1 LSGIWSASCHAST
14 RDPPSGH
21 LIDVRTESFQL
32 EGVQAAV
39 GALSPKWSVAV
50 LAQLAEGT
58 ARFGELTHRIGVSR
72 RMLSATLRSLEADG
86 IVERRVYADVPVR
99 VEYDLSPSGEELYA
113 ALAPLAGWALQHRIR

>member
-1 LSGIWSASCHAST
+1 LT
-14 RDPPSGH
+14 RNRPNGH

-50 LAQLAEGT
+50 LAQLAQGT
-58 ARFGELTHRIGVSR
+58 ARFGELTRRIGVSR

-99 VEYDLSPSGEELYA
+99 VEYDLSPKGEELCA
-113 ALAPLAGWALQHRIR
+113 ALAPLSGWALQHRIR

>member
-1 LSGIWSASCHAST
+1 LT
-14 RDPPSGH
+14 RDPSSGH
-21 LIDVRTESFQL
+21 VIVVATQSFQL

-58 ARFGELTHRIGVSR
+58 ARFGELTRRIGVSR
-72 RMLSATLRSLEADG
+72 RMLSATLRALEADG

-99 VEYDLSPSGEELYA
+99 VEYDLSPAGEELYA